1 LLSFTMLTINADNHP
16 LMQRF
21 HRPED
26 EKRMPVLLD
35 SPQYSAWLRSTKEQV
50 PDFLR
55 AYPAQH
61 LISEAAPRVSSR
73 TPTPTPKSARQPMH
87 SPSLWEED

>member
-1 LLSFTMLTINADNHP
+1 MLTINADNHP

-26 EKRMPVLLD
+26 EKRMPVLLH
-35 SPQYSAWLRSTKEQV
+35 PPRYSAWLQSTKEQF

-55 AYPAQH
+55 AYPAQN

-73 TPTPTPKSARQPMH
+73 TRAPTPKPAHSP
-87 SPSLWEED
+87 SPSLWEEE